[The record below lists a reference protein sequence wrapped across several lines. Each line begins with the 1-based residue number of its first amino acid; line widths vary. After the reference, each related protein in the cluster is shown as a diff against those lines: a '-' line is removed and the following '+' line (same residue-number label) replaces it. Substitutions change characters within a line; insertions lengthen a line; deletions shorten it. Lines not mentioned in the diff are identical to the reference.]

1 LTVLIRRSVSREIDN
16 DLGTHQEETA
26 MQLVRYQT
34 REQRPHLGLL
44 EDGRVHDLEATSAGR
59 ATAGDMRAFLAQGQK
74 VVDEVAAAAR
84 KGPGVAVDGVRL
96 LAPIANPGKL
106 IAVAGGYYAH
116 EGAEPLGPDA
126 LPLLFAKRTDEIGGP
141 GDPITLWRMS
151 PGVVDEI
158 EAALVIGKDGK
169 DIPREQAMDHVMGFT
184 ICNDVSGRELAVP
197 PPGRRDKELD
207 GFIDWLNGKWLDGF
221 AILGPAIVTKDEAG
235 DLADARIVSRVSG
248 EVRVDGS
255 TKNVNISW
263 DKLISFASRLMTL
276 RTGDIITTGMPH
288 GTGEEIMLKPGDV
301 VEGEIERLG
310 VLRNPVVGEA

>member
-1 LTVLIRRSVSREIDN
+1 
-16 DLGTHQEETA
+16 

-34 REQRPHLGLL
+34 RDQLPRLGLL
-44 EDGRVHDLEATSAGR
+44 DHHQVYDLEATSGGR
-59 ATAGDMRAFLAQGQK
+59 AADGDMRAFLAQGQA

-84 KGPGVAVDGVRL
+84 TGPALPEDRVRL

-106 IAVAGGYYAH
+106 IAVAGGYYPH
-116 EGAEPLGPDA
+116 EGAAPLGPDA
-126 LPLLFAKRTDEIGGP
+126 LPLLFAKRTDDIKGP
-141 GDPITLWRMS
+141 GDPITIWRMS

-158 EAALVIGKDGK
+158 EVAIVIGKEGK
-169 DIPREQAMDHVMGFT
+169 NIPPEQAMDHVLGFT

-197 PPGRRDKELD
+197 PPGRRDKEMD

-235 DLADARIVSRVSG
+235 DLSDAKIVSRVSG
-248 EVRVDGS
+248 EVRVAGS

-263 DKLISFASRLMTL
+263 DRLISFASRLMTL

-288 GTGEEIMLKPGDV
+288 GTGDEIMLKPGDV
-301 VEGEIERLG
+301 VEGEIDRLG
-310 VLRNPVVGEA
+310 VLRNPAVGEA